1 MSKLQ
6 QLDLFVQSLNQEQAE
21 AEEIN
26 FNVFEV
32 TDLETAAEA
41 QRRIAYHAEEMNK
54 IDVAIQNQIQ
64 PFLDKIERIKAWG
77 EEAKQE
83 YKERQQRYFIML
95 EAFLREEVAK
105 QQASGKKKIK
115 KSIKL
120 PYGSISLKAQQPQFN
135 KDEAALLEYAKASG
149 YVKEKPVIDWDS
161 IKKNGRIHEGKLYD
175 DNGVEVAGVTVV
187 ERDDKF
193 DIKLS

>member
-6 QLDLFVQSLNQEQAE
+6 QLDLFVQSLNQEEA

-32 TDLETAAEA
+32 TDLESAAEA
-41 QRRIAYHAEEMNK
+41 QRRIAYHVEEMNK
-54 IDVAIQNQIQ
+54 IDNVVNGHIQ
-64 PFLDKIERIKAWG
+64 PLLDKIEKIKAWG
-77 EEAKQE
+77 EEAKKE
-83 YKERQQRYFIML
+83 YVERQQRYFIML

-120 PYGSISLKAQQPQFN
+120 PYGSISLKAQQPQFT

-161 IKKNGRIHEGKLYD
+161 IKKNGRIHDGKLYD